1 VNATNDSN
9 VREERAMNMI
19 QRLAT
24 TKLVAPSIPTSDLQG
39 VLVALQRLHDQAR
52 QAQWISA
59 GPPFRAVHLE
69 IDEIYDAVREHAD
82 GIAERILPIVNVIHE
97 VLDEADARDPAADI
111 LHAVLEGLEDATLV
125 ARDTT
130 VQGWRPTVNRRSQ
143 SALARGHL
151 RRA

>member
-1 VNATNDSN
+1 
-9 VREERAMNMI
+9 
-19 QRLAT
+19 
-24 TKLVAPSIPTSDLQG
+24 

-82 GIAERILPIVNVIHE
+82 SIAERILPIVNVIHE

>member
-1 VNATNDSN
+1 
-9 VREERAMNMI
+9 MNMI

-39 VLVALQRLHDQAR
+39 VLAALQRLHDQAR

-82 GIAERILPIVNVIHE
+82 SISERILPIVDVIHE

-111 LHAVLEGLEDATLV
+111 LHAVLEGLEDAALV

-130 VQGWRPTVNRRSQ
+130 AQGWRPTVNRRSQ

>member
-1 VNATNDSN
+1 
-9 VREERAMNMI
+9 MNMT

-24 TKLVAPSIPTSDLQG
+24 TRLVAPSIPMSDLQG
-39 VLVALQRLHDQAR
+39 VLVALRRLQSQAR

-82 GIAERILPIVNVIHE
+82 DIAERILPVVNVIRR

-111 LHAVLEGLEDATLV
+111 LHAVLEGLEDAALA
-125 ARDTT
+125 ARDTAAP
-130 VQGWRPTVNRRSQ
+130 GRRPTVNRRSQ
-143 SALARGHL
+143 SAPARGYL

>member
-1 VNATNDSN
+1 
-9 VREERAMNMI
+9 M
-19 QRLAT
+19 
-24 TKLVAPSIPTSDLQG
+24 SDLQG
-39 VLVALQRLHDQAR
+39 VLVALQRLQSQAK
-52 QAQWISA
+52 QAHWISA

-82 GIAERILPIVNVIHE
+82 GIAERILAIINVIHE

-111 LHAVLEGLEDATLV
+111 LHAVLEGLEDAALV

-130 VQGWRPTVNRRSQ
+130 APGWRPTVNRRSQ
-143 SALARGHL
+143 SAPARGHL

>member
-1 VNATNDSN
+1 
-9 VREERAMNMI
+9 MNMT

-24 TKLVAPSIPTSDLQG
+24 TRLVAPSIPMSDLQG
-39 VLVALQRLHDQAR
+39 VLVALQRLQSQAR

-82 GIAERILPIVNVIHE
+82 DIAERILPIVNVIRR
-97 VLDEADARDPAADI
+97 VLDEADARDPAANI
-111 LHAVLEGLEDATLV
+111 LHAVLEGLEDAALV
-125 ARDTT
+125 ARDTAAP
-130 VQGWRPTVNRRSQ
+130 GWRPTVNRRSQ
-143 SALARGHL
+143 SAPARGYL